1 MSDYAKSASGTLNN
15 PTLTGDIDAIGIKG
29 RSSSAAANVRCQ
41 DSSSGSHGYLAIS
54 AQSSMRYKHDI
65 ADISDDRL
73 NPERLYDLQQTC
85 GKTTPLGVGW
95 IAHLFY
101 SLMCMLLLI
110 LYTYYDIVDVWKINI
125 DIQTQQYL

>member
-1 MSDYAKSASGTLNN
+1 M
-15 PTLTGDIDAIGIKG
+15 
-29 RSSSAAANVRCQ
+29 
-41 DSSSGSHGYLAIS
+41 
-54 AQSSMRYKHDI
+54 HDNDFI
-65 ADISDDRL
+65 NSL
-73 NPERLYDLQQTC
+73 SLQQTC
-85 GKTTPLGVGW
+85 GKPTPLGVGW